1 MQPRQIANAKSH
13 KRHEYTGTDAKGEHH
28 KKHPR
33 KYSQQISKQE
43 IHAHHHKNKL
53 QPESDEKNKDDLHP
67 KNHTVGA
74 FRIILHKSSTQNI
87 TFKNFS
93 LLTFHKSRPRFLIVH
108 ILGLLIECTY
118 YKYTS
123 TSLTPL
129 FTFYPLKSHSVSRET
144 LYRGKI

>member
-28 KKHPR
+28 KKHSR

-87 TFKNFS
+87 TFKDFS
-93 LLTFHKSRPRFLIVH
+93 LLKFHKSGPRFLIVH
-108 ILGLLIECTY
+108 ILGCVDRMYIL
-118 YKYTS
+118 
-123 TSLTPL
+123 
-129 FTFYPLKSHSVSRET
+129 
-144 LYRGKI
+144 